1 MSLEQYLQE
10 LAHSEGPIV
19 YADLMEL
26 SGLVDE
32 ELEEFRKW
40 WPDIPD
46 DTRRGLVEQLVMVAE
61 DNAEMDFN
69 SILRYCLEDA
79 DYLVRERAVIGLWE
93 CDDRNLVAP
102 LMDLLKTDPSE
113 QVRAAAATVLGKF
126 GALAQGGKLL
136 SRYGER
142 IKELLLEVL
151 EGDEASTD
159 VRRRSLEAAAA
170 FNTPRISELISEAYD
185 SAGLNVR
192 TSALY
197 AMGKTCDPDWLSTL
211 LEATDDV
218 DPAIRYEAAVACGE
232 LGEED
237 AVPHL
242 IVLVQ
247 DEDLQVQLSS
257 IQALGAIGGYLAKR
271 ALQKCVRSEDEL
283 IQEAAQAALEELEV
297 EEDPLGFKV
306 QG

>member
-32 ELEEFRKW
+32 ELDEFRRW

-46 DTRRGLVEQLVMVAE
+46 DKRRTLVERLITVAE
-61 DNAEMDFN
+61 DNAEVDFN
-69 SILRYCLEDA
+69 SILRYCLEDE
-79 DYLVRERAVIGLWE
+79 DHVVREHAVIGLWE
-93 CDDRNLVAP
+93 CDDRSLVAP
-102 LMDLLKTDPSE
+102 LMALLKADPSE
-113 QVRAAAATVLGKF
+113 EVRAAAATALGKF
-126 GALAQGGKLL
+126 GALAQAGKLL
-136 SRYGER
+136 HRYGEQ

-151 EGDEASTD
+151 ENDEASTD
-159 VRRRSLEAAAA
+159 VRRRSLEAAAG
-170 FNTPRISELISEAYD
+170 FNTPRIIELISQAYD
-185 SAGLNVR
+185 SADLRVR

-197 AMGKTCDPDWLSTL
+197 AMGKTCDSQWLSTL

-232 LGEED
+232 LGEEE

-242 IVLVQ
+242 IALVQ

-257 IQALGAIGGYLAKR
+257 IHALGAIGGYLAKR
-271 ALQKCVRSEDEL
+271 ALQRCARSEDEL
-283 IQEAAQAALEELEV
+283 IQEEAQTALELLEV
-297 EEDPLGFKV
+297 EDDPLGFKV